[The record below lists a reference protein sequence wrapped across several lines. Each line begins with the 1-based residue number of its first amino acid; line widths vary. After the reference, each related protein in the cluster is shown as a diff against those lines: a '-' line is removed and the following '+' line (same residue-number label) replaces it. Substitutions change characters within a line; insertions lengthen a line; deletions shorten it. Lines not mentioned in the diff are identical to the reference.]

1 MCYRKYFPPRR
12 VIGLNSLAADLIS
25 GGPGLVGGTG
35 RVEGKVEVQVRG
47 DSSGAVGVCLCRQL
61 HVMYWWR
68 AVGKNGHA
76 LLLNG
81 SKDVS
86 GGDRVAR
93 GAAAAIRLW
102 GSMWEQADRVDIFM
116 PAIEN
121 EKVRRKVE
129 EQAEDCQNKYGVR
142 VGLIFEETEG
152 GAGARELADQLLA
165 GRGAGQV
172 DEGWHNSNLRIVD
185 RVVHQLVDHTDR
197 LAKHYFDL

>member
-1 MCYRKYFPPRR
+1 
-12 VIGLNSLAADLIS
+12 
-25 GGPGLVGGTG
+25 VGGTG

-47 DSSGAVGVCLCRQL
+47 DNSGAVGVCLCRQL

-81 SKDVS
+81 PKDVS

-152 GAGARELADQLLA
+152 EAGARELADQLLA